1 MREAI
6 FSLGKQSI
14 IYGFGS
20 IGSRLIA
27 FLLLPLYTGY
37 LTPADYGILQICN
50 VLNTVLLIIIQLGI
64 NSSLFKV
71 YFQETSLGKRKVILS
86 STLIF
91 FSVSSLVILLP
102 IFILRESI
110 APLVIGGEHSVV
122 LLVLVIGAVY
132 FEGLITIGLSIL
144 RAQEKP
150 KTYAIFI
157 IVKIVIYALL
167 NILFIAGLKRGYLG
181 SREAIFIT
189 MLLCFIAF
197 VPYFRKN
204 MLPVFNWGY
213 VKELLQIGIPFA
225 IAGLAGWVLN
235 FTDRYMLMYLLPEE
249 IAMSQVGIYSLGVKF
264 AMLIKIL
271 IVSPFMLSWA
281 AIMFKYQHDA
291 NAKKI
296 YSKVL
301 NIYVFIACII
311 FIIISVYGKDLIKVI
326 TTNVDYYSAYSVIPF
341 IAMSYVL
348 YGAYMVFSVGTT
360 LTKKTYY
367 VSITNI
373 VAALLNVLL
382 NYYLISRIGMMGAVI
397 SSLASFLV
405 MTTLLFIFSQKVY
418 HIPYKI
424 ISIIIFMILSAIF
437 VFLIVFLNVPLLLK
451 SVFTI
456 IFICFLP
463 STRIIKYKEILVMYL
478 LINKKLRS
486 MIGNG

>member
-27 FLLLPLYTGY
+27 FLLLPLYTSY
-37 LTPADYGILQICN
+37 LTPADYGVLQICN

-71 YFQETSLGKRKVILS
+71 YFQETCIGKRKVILS

-110 APLVIGGEHSVV
+110 APFLIGGKHSVV

-157 IVKIVIYALL
+157 IVKIIIYALL
-167 NILFIAGLKRGYLG
+167 NILFVAGLKRGYLG

-189 MLLCFIAF
+189 MLVCFIAF
-197 VPYFRKN
+197 IPYFKKH
-204 MLPVFNWGY
+204 MLPVFKWEY
-213 VKELLQIGIPFA
+213 VKELLQIGVPFA

-291 NAKKI
+291 NAKNI

-301 NIYVFIACII
+301 NIYIFIACII
-311 FIIISVYGKDLIKVI
+311 FIIISVYGKDFIKLI

-341 IAMSYVL
+341 IALSYVL

-382 NYYLISRIGMMGAVI
+382 NYYLISKIGMMGAVI

-405 MTTLLFIFSQKVY
+405 MTILLFMFSQKVY

-424 ISIIIFMILSAIF
+424 FSVVIFISLTAIF
-437 VFLIVFLNVPLLLK
+437 VFLVVFLSVPFLIK
-451 SVFTI
+451 TVFTLL
-456 IFICFLP
+456 FISLLP
-463 STRIIKYKEILVMYL
+463 LTGIVKYKEILVMYV
-478 LINKKLRS
+478 LINNKLRR
-486 MIGNG
+486 MLRNG